1 MAKKLK
7 KIILIWKSNGLDLFI
22 LSFIP
27 YFRIRRHYLFLVS
40 ISRTIILG
48 NISYTNIASNILLN
62 LIVYLLRVTLTKVP
76 DYCYIFPLEIAVIFG
91 EWKIYHLFFPN
102 KKRLFLLTA
111 LANVFSFAIGL
122 LIFGL

>member
-1 MAKKLK
+1 MDW
-7 KIILIWKSNGLDLFI
+7 I
-22 LSFIP
+22 
-27 YFRIRRHYLFLVS
+27 YLFLALFL
-40 ISRTIILG
+40 TLGLEGIIFFLFQYRERLFWE
-48 NISYTNIASNILLN
+48 IFLYTNIASNILLN

-102 KKRLFLLTA
+102 KKRLFLITA